1 MFLAALFIL
10 AKKLWYIHTMEY
22 YSAIERNKLAIQ
34 AIPQTNLKDAMLDER
49 NLTQE
54 SILYGSTYMK
64 F

>member
-1 MFLAALFIL
+1 
-10 AKKLWYIHTMEY
+10 MEY
-22 YSAIERNKLAIQ
+22 YSAIERNKLSIQ
-34 AIPQTNLKDAMLDER
+34 AIPQMNLKDAMLDER